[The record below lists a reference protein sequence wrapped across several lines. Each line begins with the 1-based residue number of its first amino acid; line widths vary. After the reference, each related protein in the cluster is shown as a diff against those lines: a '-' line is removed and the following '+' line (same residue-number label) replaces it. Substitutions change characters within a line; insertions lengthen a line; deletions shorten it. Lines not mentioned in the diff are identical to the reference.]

1 VENRRFSAKKCVTLH
16 PVMES
21 INCTI
26 EHITYQNPE
35 NGYSV
40 LQATVKGYREPQTVV
55 GSFFEVTVGAVLK
68 VEGEWKVDK
77 RYGRQFSAQSWSE
90 TMPATLV
97 GIEKYL
103 GSGLVKG
110 IGPKF
115 AKLIVAR
122 FGLETFDVIENDI
135 DKLLEVPNIGRG
147 RVAKIRASWEK
158 QKDVKDIMVFLQGH
172 GVSST
177 YAAKIYKEYGKES
190 IEKVNGNPYCLA
202 DDIWGIGFK
211 TADSIAEKLGY
222 EKNDLRRCRSGI
234 LYTLSKLADEG
245 HVYSEREQLVKSA
258 KELLQ
263 ADEEP
268 ISQAIEQMIWD
279 EDLIIDDEAI
289 FLPPFYYAECGV
301 ANKFKRLMSESE
313 GSLFDKELNIE
324 DIVKQT
330 NILYDEVQISAIKQ
344 AVQSKVMVLT
354 GGPGTGKTTTTL
366 GIIAALE
373 SLGQSIL
380 LAAPTGRAAKRMS
393 EATGK
398 EAKTIHRLLEY
409 NPAEGYGRNDENPL
423 EGGVLIVDECSMID
437 VILMNSLLKA
447 VPSTMRLIMVG
458 DIDQLPSV
466 GAGNV
471 LRDIIDSGTVPVVRL
486 TRIFRQ
492 AQTSRIITNAHKI
505 NQGIFPDIS
514 NGRNADFFFIKQED
528 PELAAQEIVNIVKN
542 RIPKAYHYNTNDI
555 QVLAPMQ
562 RSVVGATNLNVILQE
577 AINPV
582 GESLSRGGYK
592 YRNGDKVMQIR
603 NNYEKEVFNGDIG
616 VVENVSIEDRSLTVL
631 FDGRSVTYED
641 SELDELTLAY
651 ATTIHKAQG
660 SEYPVVVIP
669 LLMTHYVM
677 LQRNLVYTGITR
689 AKKICIIVG
698 TTKALAYSI
707 HNMVVLKRN
716 TKLKERLQA

>member
-1 VENRRFSAKKCVTLH
+1 
-16 PVMES
+16 MEK
-21 INCTI
+21 IKCTI
-26 EHITYQNPE
+26 ERITFQNPE

-40 LQATVKGYREPQTVV
+40 LQATIKGYREEQTLV
-55 GSFFEVTVGAVLK
+55 GTFHEVTVGAVLT
-68 VEGEWKVDK
+68 VEGTWRVDK
-77 RYGRQFSAQSWSE
+77 RYGRQFAVEKWTE
-90 TMPATLV
+90 ELPADII

-115 AKLIVAR
+115 AKLIVAK
-122 FGLETFDVIENDI
+122 FGLDTFNVIENEP
-135 DKLLEVPNIGRG
+135 DKLLEVYGIGKG
-147 RVAKIRASWEK
+147 RVAKIQASWEK

-177 YAAKIYKEYGKES
+177 YAAKIYKQYGKES
-190 IEKVNGNPYCLA
+190 IEKVQANPYCLA

-211 TADSIAEKLGY
+211 TADGIAEKLGY

-234 LYTLSKLADEG
+234 FYTLNKLSEDG
-245 HVYSEREQLVKSA
+245 HVYSEREQLIKSA

-263 ADEEP
+263 AEEEP
-268 ISQAIEQMIWD
+268 ITQALDDMITK
-279 EDLIIDDEAI
+279 EDLILDEEAI
-289 FLPPFYYAECGV
+289 FLPPFYYAEIGV
-301 ANKFKRLMSESE
+301 ASKLKRLLEDST
-313 GSLFDKELNIE
+313 GNLFDGTLNIE
-324 DIVKQT
+324 EIVKKTGIQ
-330 NILYDEVQISAIKQ
+330 YDDVQVAAIQQ
-344 AVQSKVMVLT
+344 AVKSKVMVLT
-354 GGPGTGKTTTTL
+354 GGPGTGKTVTTQ

-373 SLGQSIL
+373 SLGQGIL
-380 LAAPTGRAAKRMS
+380 LAAPTGRAAKRMN

-423 EGGVLIVDECSMID
+423 DGGVLIVDESSMID

-447 VPSTMRLIMVG
+447 VPSHMRLILVG

-471 LRDIIDSGTVPVVRL
+471 LRDIIDSGVVPVIRL
-486 TRIFRQ
+486 TKIFRQ

-514 NGRNADFFFIKQED
+514 NGRDADFFFIKQED
-528 PELAAQEIVNIVKN
+528 PEKAAQEIVNIVKN
-542 RIPKAYHYNTNDI
+542 RIPKAYHYSTNDI

-562 RSVVGATNLNVILQE
+562 RSVVGATNLNIILQE
-577 AINPV
+577 AINPE
-582 GESLSRGGYK
+582 GDCLSRGGFK
-592 YRNGDKVMQIR
+592 YRKGDRVMQIR
-603 NNYEKEVFNGDIG
+603 NNYDKEVFNGDIG
-616 VVENVSIEDRSLTVL
+616 FVSEVDMDERSLTVIYE
-631 FDGRSVTYED
+631 GRAVEYED
-641 SELDELTLAY
+641 NELDEVTLAY
-651 ATTIHKAQG
+651 ATTIHKSQG

-669 LLMTHYVM
+669 LLMTHFVM

-698 TTKALAYSI
+698 TTKALAYSV

-716 TKLKERLQA
+716 TKLKERLTT

>member
-1 VENRRFSAKKCVTLH
+1 
-16 PVMES
+16 MEK
-21 INCTI
+21 IKCTI
-26 EHITYQNPE
+26 ERITFQNPE

-40 LQATVKGYREPQTVV
+40 LQATIKGYREEQTLV
-55 GSFFEVTVGAVLK
+55 GTFHEVTVGAVLT
-68 VEGEWKVDK
+68 VEGTWRVDK
-77 RYGRQFSAQSWSE
+77 RYGRQFAVEKWTE
-90 TMPATLV
+90 ELPADII

-115 AKLIVAR
+115 AKLIVAK
-122 FGLETFDVIENDI
+122 FGLETFDVIENDA
-135 DKLLEVPNIGRG
+135 DKLLEVYGIGKG
-147 RVAKIRASWEK
+147 RVEKIRASWEK

-177 YAAKIYKEYGKES
+177 YAAKIYKQYGKES
-190 IEKVNGNPYCLA
+190 IEKVQANPYCLA

-211 TADSIAEKLGY
+211 TADGIAEKLGY

-234 LYTLSKLADEG
+234 FYTLNKLSEDG
-245 HVYSEREQLVKSA
+245 HVYSEREQLIKSA

-268 ISQAIEQMIWD
+268 IITALDDMIAK
-279 EDLIIDDEAI
+279 EDLILDEEAI
-289 FLPPFYYAECGV
+289 FLPPFYYAEIGV
-301 ANKFKRLMSESE
+301 ASKLRRLLEDST
-313 GSLFDKELNIE
+313 GNLFDGTLNIE
-324 DIVKQT
+324 EIVKKTGIQ
-330 NILYDEVQISAIKQ
+330 YDDVQVAAIQQ
-344 AVQSKVMVLT
+344 AVKSKVMVLT
-354 GGPGTGKTTTTL
+354 GGPGTGKTVTTQ

-373 SLGQSIL
+373 SLGQGIL
-380 LAAPTGRAAKRMS
+380 LAAPTGRAAKRMN

-423 EGGVLIVDECSMID
+423 DGGVLIVDESSMID

-447 VPSTMRLIMVG
+447 VPSHMRLILVG

-471 LRDIIDSGTVPVVRL
+471 LRDIIDSGVVPVIRL
-486 TRIFRQ
+486 TKIFRQ

-514 NGRNADFFFIKQED
+514 NGRDADFFFIKQED
-528 PELAAQEIVNIVKN
+528 PEKAAQEIVNIVKN
-542 RIPKAYHYNTNDI
+542 RIPKAYHYSTNDI

-562 RSVVGATNLNVILQE
+562 RSVVGATNLNIILQE
-577 AINPV
+577 AINPE
-582 GESLSRGGYK
+582 GDCLSRGGFK
-592 YRNGDKVMQIR
+592 YRKGDKVMQIR
-603 NNYEKEVFNGDIG
+603 NNYDKEVFNGDIG
-616 VVENVSIEDRSLTVL
+616 FVSEVDMDERSLTVIYE
-631 FDGRSVTYED
+631 GRAVEYED
-641 SELDELTLAY
+641 NELDEVTLAY
-651 ATTIHKAQG
+651 ATTIHKSQG

-698 TTKALAYSI
+698 TTKALAYSV

-716 TKLKERLQA
+716 TKLKERLTT

>member
-1 VENRRFSAKKCVTLH
+1 
-16 PVMES
+16 MEK
-21 INCTI
+21 ITCTI
-26 EHITYQNPE
+26 ERITFQNPE

-40 LQATVKGYREPQTVV
+40 LQATVKGYREEQTIV
-55 GSFFEVTVGAVLK
+55 GTFHEVTVGAVLN
-68 VEGEWKVDK
+68 VEGNWRVDK
-77 RYGRQFSAQSWSE
+77 RYGRQFAAESWSE
-90 TMPATLV
+90 TLPATV
-97 GIEKYL
+97 IGIEKYL

-115 AKLIVAR
+115 AKQIVSH
-122 FGLETFDVIENDI
+122 FGLETFDVIDTDI
-135 DKLLEVPNIGRG
+135 DRLLEVPGIGKG
-147 RVAKIRASWEK
+147 RVAKIKESWEK

-177 YAAKIYKEYGKES
+177 YAAKIYKQYGKDS
-190 IEKVNGNPYCLA
+190 IQKVQDNPYCLA

-234 LYTLSKLADEG
+234 LYTLSKLSEDG

-258 KELLQ
+258 KELLS
-263 ADEEP
+263 AEEEP
-268 ISQAIEQMIWD
+268 ITQALDEMIAK
-279 EDLIIDDEAI
+279 EDLILDENAI

-301 ANKFKRLMSESE
+301 ANKLRRLLDTQM
-313 GSLFDKELNIE
+313 GNIFDHATVVPEDVGKHAQIE
-324 DIVKQT
+324 
-330 NILYDEVQISAIKQ
+330 YDEVQLSAIRK
-344 AVQSKVMVLT
+344 AIGSKVMVLT

-366 GIIAALE
+366 GIIAAFE
-373 SLGQSIL
+373 SLGQRIL

-398 EAKTIHRLLEY
+398 EAKTIHRLLEF

-423 EGGVLIVDECSMID
+423 EGDLLIVDESSMID

-447 VPSTMRLIMVG
+447 VPLTMRLILVG

-471 LRDIIDSGTVPVVRL
+471 LRDIIDSGSVPVVRL

-492 AQTSRIITNAHKI
+492 AQSSRIVTNAHKI

-514 NGRNADFFFIKQED
+514 NGKQSDFFFIKDED
-528 PELAAQEIVNIVKN
+528 PEQAARDIVNIVKN
-542 RIPKAYHYNTNDI
+542 RIPKAYGYSTNDI

-562 RSVVGATNLNVILQE
+562 RSVVGATNLNIVLQE

-582 GESLSRGGYK
+582 GDSLSRGGFK
-592 YRNGDKVMQIR
+592 YRQGDRVMQIR
-603 NNYEKEVFNGDIG
+603 NNYDKEVFNGDIG
-616 VVENVSIEDRSLTVL
+616 TVESVDVEDRSLSVI
-631 FDGRSVTYED
+631 FDGRTVDYED

-651 ATTIHKAQG
+651 ATTIHKSQG

-677 LQRNLVYTGITR
+677 LQRNLIYTGITR

-716 TKLKERLQA
+716 TRLKERLHSGSA